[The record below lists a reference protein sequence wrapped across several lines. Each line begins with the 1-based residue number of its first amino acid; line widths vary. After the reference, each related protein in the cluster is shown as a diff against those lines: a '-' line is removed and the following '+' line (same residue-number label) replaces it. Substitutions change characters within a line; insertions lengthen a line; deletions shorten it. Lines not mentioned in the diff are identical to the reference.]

1 MNSGP
6 GKSNLSGNDEDE
18 EELVVVMHEL
28 INALLS

>member
-6 GKSNLSGNDEDE
+6 GKNNLSGNDEDE

-28 INALLS
+28 IALLS